1 MSFHWPGACTV
12 SAERQGREKGE
23 VGRGSRLT
31 GFEMQCY
38 RLLKHIAYMNI
49 TYSVILKE
57 PILGQSRECVVMTI
71 P

>member
-31 GFEMQCY
+31 GFETQCY
-38 RLLKHIAYMNI
+38 RLSKHIAYMNI
-49 TYSVILKE
+49 AYSAVLKE
-57 PILGQSRECVVMTI
+57 STLGQSCEHVVMTI